1 MFHLRCNTTVV
12 TVPSEIQWTSFFFFK
27 MSLMI
32 AFRTE
37 ILHMHIIY
45 HRLIYNCM
53 FEHLRL
59 ENKSGISCK
68 INNLVVFDLENSSF
82 PPNVFHMGSMW
93 FIQFNDYHVYFRI
106 SGCMIKK
113 TVTSRI
119 TLGVSTYTLQI
130 L

>member
-1 MFHLRCNTTVV
+1 
-12 TVPSEIQWTSFFFFK
+12 
-27 MSLMI
+27 
-32 AFRTE
+32 
-37 ILHMHIIY
+37 
-45 HRLIYNCM
+45 M

-68 INNLVVFDLENSSF
+68 NNNLVVFDLENSSF
-82 PPNVFHMGSMW
+82 YLNVFHMGTTW
-93 FIQFNDYHVYFRI
+93 FIQFNDYHVNYRI

-119 TLGVSTYTLQI
+119 TIGVSTFTLQM